1 MAGVLD
7 GKKILVVD
15 DDRDIRM
22 AIESTLISLGAEV
35 ATVPDG
41 NSAVRRVQQDSPDLV
56 VLDMMLPKRSGFLV
70 LERIKRE
77 QPEKQPLVI
86 MITGNLGNRHRMY
99 AEHLGVDRYLTKPF
113 RMEVMAK
120 TVCELMGLEL
130 PEDIF

>member
-1 MAGVLD
+1 MAGVLE

-22 AIESTLISLGAEV
+22 AIEVALKELGPEV
-35 ATVPDG
+35 LTVGDG
-41 NSAVRRVQQDSPDLV
+41 NSAVRRVQQDQPDLV

-77 QPEKQPLVI
+77 NTSGKQPQVI

-99 AEHLGVDRYLTKPF
+99 AEHLGVDRYITKPF
-113 RMEVMAK
+113 RMEKLLK
-120 TVCELMGLEL
+120 TVCELLGV
-130 PEDIF
+130 EDKEA

>member
-1 MAGVLD
+1 MAGVLE

-22 AIESTLISLGAEV
+22 AIEVALKELGPEV
-35 ATVPDG
+35 LTVGDG
-41 NSAVRRVQQDSPDLV
+41 NSAVRRVQQDQPDLV

-77 QPEKQPLVI
+77 NTSGKQPQVI

-99 AEHLGVDRYLTKPF
+99 AEHLGVDRYITKPF
-113 RMEVMAK
+113 RMEK
-120 TVCELMGLEL
+120 LLNTICELLGV
-130 PEDIF
+130 EDKEA